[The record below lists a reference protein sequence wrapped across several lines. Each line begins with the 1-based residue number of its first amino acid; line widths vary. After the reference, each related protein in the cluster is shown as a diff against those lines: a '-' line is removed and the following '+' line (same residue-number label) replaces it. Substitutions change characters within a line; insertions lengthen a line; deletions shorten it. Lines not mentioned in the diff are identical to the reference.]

1 MDYYQNLQMKCSE
14 DAAMFRK
21 FIERE
26 QIFEF
31 LADLNVEFDEVRVQV
46 LGKED
51 LSSINEPRDN
61 NFKGVNS
68 GQGGSND
75 SSKCDFSKNK
85 DNVWCTYCKKPWHTK
100 ETCWKLHAD
109 ANNSV
114 EEQSK
119 YSSTELEELNQE
131 DIDKLKKF
139 LGMSLSSSWIID
151 SGATDHMTLS
161 SEKFSTYIPC
171 PSNKKITIADGSLA
185 TVAGLSFGEDDWT
198 C

>member
-14 DAAMFRK
+14 DAAMLRK

-75 SSKCDFSKNK
+75 SSKYDFSKNK
-85 DNVWCTYCKKPWHTK
+85 DNVWCTYCKKPRHTK

-131 DIDKLKKF
+131 DIDKLKKI
-139 LGMSLSSSWIID
+139 L
-151 SGATDHMTLS
+151 
-161 SEKFSTYIPC
+161 EKFSTYIPC

-185 TVAGLSFGEDDWT
+185 TVAELSFPLLIVFFRTEFWEDDWA